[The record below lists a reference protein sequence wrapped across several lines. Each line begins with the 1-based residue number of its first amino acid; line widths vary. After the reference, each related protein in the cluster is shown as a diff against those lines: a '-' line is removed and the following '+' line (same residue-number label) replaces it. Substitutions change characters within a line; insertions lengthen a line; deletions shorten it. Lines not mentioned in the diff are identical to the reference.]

1 MAAEDHNR
9 DLPTRVDPV
18 IKDCHWDN
26 LARGLAS
33 GTISRLE
40 AVRLLG
46 AALLDGALAS
56 VPGLARAY
64 TQPRL
69 ASFTVQR
76 NFPKVRSALSV

>member
-9 DLPTRVDPV
+9 GLPTRVDPT
-18 IKDCHWDN
+18 IIYYHWVD